1 MCAQRR
7 LKSVYVFSQSDL
19 SLPSPHQEALHPLLS
34 KLCPVKI
41 LIRADLNHHWANMSE
56 GMSSDAAVNIIIFGL
71 LNGLFLFLTL
81 GSGTIEFPEFLMMMV
96 RKVKAPDTPDELINA
111 FSVFD
116 YEKNGFISVQQLCHV
131 MTNLGEK
138 LSMAEMT
145 EMIKQSGVDIHG
157 QINYAGVCVCVFCVC
172 GVGWV
177 GVVSYCS

>member
-1 MCAQRR
+1 MLQREETYLLTCAPNGDSNQSMCSHS
-7 LKSVYVFSQSDL
+7 LIWVFL
-19 SLPSPHQEALHPLLS
+19 LHIK
-34 KLCPVKI
+34 KLCILCYPNCVQWRFWSE
-41 LIRADLNHHWANMSE
+41 LIR
-56 GMSSDAAVNIIIFGL
+56 AAVNIIIFGL

-157 QINYAGVCVCVFCVC
+157 QINYAGRNHCLWMVLCF
-172 GVGWV
+172 VGQ
-177 GVVSYCS
+177 